1 LETERERSETA
12 NAIRQIGFEVK
23 ARDAAVAGLLGRLGD
38 AVQNGRPHEIRG
50 YIDAI
55 DPRALAELIVERRQL
70 IWAILEVA
78 RNVLVFAPIA
88 VTWFG
93 LSTAAPAYA
102 QLIVDRPDLIT
113 RPFLLLWQEGFYRSG
128 ILNFGTL
135 AIIDASLIGLLIVL
149 SLAIHVRGELREAAL
164 RTRSLLK
171 ESEIRSLLGHAAGLA
186 TAELSVEGADEV
198 LNQMAAEERRIY
210 ERAMEREQQLFDLE
224 GAVRELRAAATQ
236 LARVTEALGSRT
248 RDDDTVRTPR

>member
-1 LETERERSETA
+1 LETERERAETA

-23 ARDAAVAGLLGRLGD
+23 DRDAAFAGLLGRLGD

-55 DPRALAELIVERRQL
+55 EPRGLAELITERRHP

-93 LSTAAPAYA
+93 LSVAAPAYA
-102 QLIVDRPDLIT
+102 QLIAERPDLIT
-113 RPFLLLWQEGFYRSG
+113 QPFLLLWQVGFYRAG
-128 ILNFGTL
+128 VLNFGTL

-171 ESEIRSLLGHAAGLA
+171 ESEIRGLLGHAAALA

-210 ERAMEREQQLFDLE
+210 ERAMEREQQLFNLE
-224 GAVRELRAAATQ
+224 AAVSEMREAAQTLARAAES
-236 LARVTEALGSRT
+236 LARKEEVGR
-248 RDDDTVRTPR
+248 